1 MSALENAK
9 NGSSQDV
16 LNKIQEANLSE
27 YGLCAQP
34 LFDRLMAAKEESAEE
49 QKELGIVAAL
59 NNADTDHALL
69 AVLKEQPE
77 QVMKGISIAAYALE
91 TEKKSL
97 QIPEEETDL
106 FESLKETAEKYG
118 VELVSGIVNVRAAKG
133 SAVLH
138 IVTVKNLADLF
149 DGAYEDGVYVS
160 VNGADLQ
167 KVAKDKKIAELIDTD
182 DVKALYFGYE
192 YHTPEAAETT
202 VGEAGITN
210 GVVRVLTS
218 KDCIVQGAQKELLA
232 SRKTSCGKCVFCR
245 EGLIQLE
252 HMQKEITEGRG
263 KVEFINLTK
272 EIGEAMCYS
281 TPCSMGQV
289 SAKAA
294 LSATE
299 LFTKE
304 YEEHIKKKNCPAG
317 ACTSFVNIYI
327 DPSLC
332 NGCGECMDVCPKDC
346 IEGKA
351 KYIHMIDDFD
361 CTKCGKCMEVCD
373 EDAIVQT
380 TGKLPKL
387 PNRLTKVGKFK
398 KR

>member
-77 QVMKGISIAAYALE
+77 QVMEGISIAAYALG

-167 KVAKDKKIAELIDTD
+167 KVAKDKKFAVCKLLIYDL
-182 DVKALYFGYE
+182 V
-192 YHTPEAAETT
+192 
-202 VGEAGITN
+202 
-210 GVVRVLTS
+210 
-218 KDCIVQGAQKELLA
+218 
-232 SRKTSCGKCVFCR
+232 
-245 EGLIQLE
+245 
-252 HMQKEITEGRG
+252 
-263 KVEFINLTK
+263 
-272 EIGEAMCYS
+272 
-281 TPCSMGQV
+281 
-289 SAKAA
+289 
-294 LSATE
+294 
-299 LFTKE
+299 
-304 YEEHIKKKNCPAG
+304 
-317 ACTSFVNIYI
+317 IY
-327 DPSLC
+327 D
-332 NGCGECMDVCPKDC
+332 
-346 IEGKA
+346 
-351 KYIHMIDDFD
+351 
-361 CTKCGKCMEVCD
+361 
-373 EDAIVQT
+373 
-380 TGKLPKL
+380 
-387 PNRLTKVGKFK
+387 
-398 KR
+398 